1 MGTIELLVVLSK
13 EDSKGS
19 SLEEVKRL
27 KGRKLWNFAELEI
40 SIVKLVKT
48 FQSIKKKSVSSAANK
63 TDERERKY
71 MVAWLVI
78 FHNKLSNYFC
88 LMFIFPIKKSCQ
100 GVPTKLL
107 LEIENNLFEISI
119 NDLHCDCIV
128 SIE

>member
-48 FQSIKKKSVSSAANK
+48 FQSIKKKVNEVWAEADK
-63 TDERERKY
+63 TDDGKG
-71 MVAWLVI
+71 
-78 FHNKLSNYFC
+78 NTCC
-88 LMFIFPIKKSCQ
+88 LGYI
-100 GVPTKLL
+100 
-107 LEIENNLFEISI
+107 
-119 NDLHCDCIV
+119 
-128 SIE
+128 

>member
-48 FQSIKKKSVSSAANK
+48 FQSIKKSK
-63 TDERERKY
+63 
-71 MVAWLVI
+71 WG
-78 FHNKLSNYFC
+78 LSWGWQN
-88 LMFIFPIKKSCQ
+88 
-100 GVPTKLL
+100 GW
-107 LEIENNLFEISI
+107 
-119 NDLHCDCIV
+119 
-128 SIE
+128 